1 MGFLWR
7 ENEKTMFWSFQS
19 LADKTNNEHLPKPF
33 FWVMRKSLYY
43 PSLFSNDK
51 RDYKVLQ
58 GFLAFLLELA

>member
-1 MGFLWR
+1 
-7 ENEKTMFWSFQS
+7 
-19 LADKTNNEHLPKPF
+19 
-33 FWVMRKSLYY
+33 MRKSLYY